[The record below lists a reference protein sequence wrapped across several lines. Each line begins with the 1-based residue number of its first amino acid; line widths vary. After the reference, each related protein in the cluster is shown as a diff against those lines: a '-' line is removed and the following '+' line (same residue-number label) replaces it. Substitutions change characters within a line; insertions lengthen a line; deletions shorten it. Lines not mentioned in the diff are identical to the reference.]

1 MKFFLF
7 LSNLNTIEKI
17 SNFDPGRI
25 CNSFVCVSKGRSRY
39 VTSNNNWKKTKR
51 VMGWKPLLPLSS
63 FLKFVKCQFHD
74 SYIIVRR
81 IIILDLCHY
90 WYDVLCL
97 LFIVLCFACS
107 IWHWLKSAYTDFFK
121 RSPKLYDDELINI
134 MVES

>member
-51 VMGWKPLLPLSS
+51 VMG
-63 FLKFVKCQFHD
+63 
-74 SYIIVRR
+74 
-81 IIILDLCHY
+81 
-90 WYDVLCL
+90 
-97 LFIVLCFACS
+97 
-107 IWHWLKSAYTDFFK
+107 
-121 RSPKLYDDELINI
+121 
-134 MVES
+134 